1 MITTTYKCDKCGKEL
16 DSAGQFWHV
25 GVSAQSIN
33 TKLTVGLFV
42 EGKSMQVC
50 RACLE
55 SFGIFVRKRPNEPEP
70 PSRPTIEDLIRDIVA
85 NATGEF

>member
-16 DSAGQFWHV
+16 DSAGQLWHV

-33 TKLTVGLFV
+33 NKLIVGLFV

-50 RACLE
+50 RPCLE
-55 SFGIFVRKRPNEPEP
+55 SFGIFVQKRRDEPEP
-70 PSRPTIEDLIRDIVA
+70 PSPPTIEDLIREIIA
-85 NATGEF
+85 EATGAF